1 MQHPDSDETWRTTD
15 ADELAGYVVT
25 GWADS
30 RDHAAIMLDGRWRAM
45 GVGVAIED
53 GAFFATA
60 KFC

>member
-1 MQHPDSDETWRTTD
+1 MRHPDGDETWRTTD

-30 RDHAAIMLDGRWRAM
+30 RDHADVMLDGRWRAM
-45 GVGVAIED
+45 GVGVAIDD